1 MRQPCHG
8 CAPGPRRKS
17 ALLRAPSPPP
27 RCDAHCGR
35 RPAGIA
41 AGSHDDYSRTQGNPM
56 SHASASLAAPSMPLS
71 GRIRMLAAILLV
83 VVVSEAIGSATFNV
97 GPGKIILQPMLWAI
111 FIGAIVAALGQR
123 LPAGLNI
130 DTAMQTRISGY
141 LQYALLPFLAKLG
154 LMVGGALP
162 QVREAGWALVFQE
175 FGHFFGTMAVG
186 LPLALLLGI
195 KREAIGATFSVG
207 REPSLAIIGE
217 RYGMNS
223 PEGRGVMA
231 EYITGTVIGAL
242 FVALMAGF
250 ITSLNIF
257 DPRSL
262 AMGAGVGSGSMMA
275 AGVGAIASQQTPEVA
290 HQVAALAAAANLL
303 TTVVGVYFTLFISL
317 PTTIFLYGKLEPVLG
332 RFSRGK
338 AETVAADDEVTQD
351 APAHGVKMGFGDRLT
366 AYVICGLFALVGNR
380 LGYNVPFADALP
392 GMGIIILLVVITD
405 LVLRVVPK
413 LPAVFVLSLIAMT
426 AGCPGVLPYSD
437 QIIAMVGKV
446 NFLPFTTVILAM
458 AGLSILKDLP
468 AFRKLG
474 WKIVVV
480 SLAANAGTFLGAT
493 MIAEFFH

>member
-1 MRQPCHG
+1 
-8 CAPGPRRKS
+8 
-17 ALLRAPSPPP
+17 
-27 RCDAHCGR
+27 
-35 RPAGIA
+35 
-41 AGSHDDYSRTQGNPM
+41 M
-56 SHASASLAAPSMPLS
+56 SHANVNSAAPSMAKFAQI
-71 GRIRMLAAILLV
+71 RILAVLLLV
-83 VVVSEAIGSATFNV
+83 VMCAEFIGSVTFSV

-111 FIGAIVAALGQR
+111 FIGASLAMALQR
-123 LPAGLNI
+123 APAQWRI
-130 DTAMQTRISGY
+130 DTAMQRRIGTY
-141 LQYALLPFLAKLG
+141 LLYALLPFLAKLG
-154 LMVGGALP
+154 FMVGGSLP
-162 QVREAGWALVFQE
+162 QVYEAGWALIFQE
-175 FGHFFGTMAVG
+175 LGHFFGTMVIG

-231 EYITGTVIGAL
+231 EYLTGTVIGAL
-242 FVALMAGF
+242 FIAVLAGY
-250 ITSLNIF
+250 ITSLGIF

-275 AGVGAIASQQTPEVA
+275 AGVGAIAAQQTPDMA
-290 HQVAALAAAANLL
+290 RQVAALAAAANLL

-317 PTTIFLYGKLEPVLG
+317 PTAVWLYEKLEPVLG
-332 RFSRGK
+332 RVARVK
-338 AETVAADDEVTQD
+338 AGPAAVESDLPQVAPPLLET
-351 APAHGVKMGFGDRLT
+351 MGFGDRLLV
-366 AYVICGLFALVGNR
+366 YSVCGLFALVGNR
-380 LGYNVPFADALP
+380 LGYNVPFTDALP
-392 GMGIIILLVVITD
+392 GVGIIVLLVALAD
-405 LVLRVVPK
+405 GLLRVLPK
-413 LPAVFVLSLIAMT
+413 LPAVFVLSVMAMT
-426 AGCPGVLPYSD
+426 AGYPGALPYSE

-493 MIAEFFH
+493 IIAEFFH

>member
-1 MRQPCHG
+1 
-8 CAPGPRRKS
+8 
-17 ALLRAPSPPP
+17 
-27 RCDAHCGR
+27 
-35 RPAGIA
+35 
-41 AGSHDDYSRTQGNPM
+41 M

-71 GRIRMLAAILLV
+71 GRIRMLGAILLV

>member
-1 MRQPCHG
+1 
-8 CAPGPRRKS
+8 
-17 ALLRAPSPPP
+17 
-27 RCDAHCGR
+27 
-35 RPAGIA
+35 
-41 AGSHDDYSRTQGNPM
+41 M
-56 SHASASLAAPSMPLS
+56 SNASASLALPSMPLS
-71 GRIRMLAAILLV
+71 GRVRMLAAILLV
-83 VVVSEAIGSATFNV
+83 VIISEAIGSVTFSV
-97 GPGKIILQPMLWAI
+97 GPGKIVLQPMLWAI
-111 FIGAIVAALGQR
+111 FIGAVVAAFGQR
-123 LPAGLNI
+123 LPAGAGI
-130 DTAMQTRISGY
+130 DKAMQTRISGY

-175 FGHFFGTMAVG
+175 FGHFFGTMAIG

-275 AGVGAIASQQTPEVA
+275 AGVGAIASQQTPEMA

-338 AETVAADDEVTQD
+338 SGEAVVDESVSED
-351 APAHGVKMGFGDRLT
+351 VPAHSAKMGFGDRLT
-366 AYVICGLFALVGNR
+366 AYVVCGLFALVGNS
-380 LGYNVPFADALP
+380 LGYKVPFLDALP
-392 GMGIIILLVVITD
+392 GMGIIILLVVVTD
-405 LVLRVVPK
+405 LILRVVPK

-437 QIIAMVGKV
+437 QIIALVGKV

-480 SLAANAGTFLGAT
+480 SLAANAGTFMGAT

>member
-1 MRQPCHG
+1 M
-8 CAPGPRRKS
+8 
-17 ALLRAPSPPP
+17 
-27 RCDAHCGR
+27 
-35 RPAGIA
+35 
-41 AGSHDDYSRTQGNPM
+41 
-56 SHASASLAAPSMPLS
+56 
-71 GRIRMLAAILLV
+71 
-83 VVVSEAIGSATFNV
+83 
-97 GPGKIILQPMLWAI
+97 
-111 FIGAIVAALGQR
+111 
-123 LPAGLNI
+123 
-130 DTAMQTRISGY
+130 
-141 LQYALLPFLAKLG
+141 
-154 LMVGGALP
+154 
-162 QVREAGWALVFQE
+162 
-175 FGHFFGTMAVG
+175 
-186 LPLALLLGI
+186 
-195 KREAIGATFSVG
+195 G

-332 RFSRGK
+332 RYSRGK
-338 AETVAADDEVTQD
+338 AEAAVEEGVSENV
-351 APAHGVKMGFGDRLT
+351 PAHSAKMGFGDRLT
-366 AYVICGLFALVGNR
+366 AYVVCGLFALVGNR
-380 LGYNVPFADALP
+380 LGYGVSFADALP

>member
-1 MRQPCHG
+1 
-8 CAPGPRRKS
+8 
-17 ALLRAPSPPP
+17 
-27 RCDAHCGR
+27 
-35 RPAGIA
+35 
-41 AGSHDDYSRTQGNPM
+41 M

-83 VVVSEAIGSATFNV
+83 VVISEAIGSATFNV

-111 FIGAIVAALGQR
+111 FIGAIVAAFGQR
-123 LPAGLNI
+123 LPAGLGI

-317 PTTIFLYGKLEPVLG
+317 PTTIFLYGKLEPILG

-338 AETVAADDEVTQD
+338 AEAIATEDEAAAQE

-426 AGCPGVLPYSD
+426 VGCPGVLPYSD

>member
-1 MRQPCHG
+1 
-8 CAPGPRRKS
+8 
-17 ALLRAPSPPP
+17 
-27 RCDAHCGR
+27 
-35 RPAGIA
+35 
-41 AGSHDDYSRTQGNPM
+41 M
-56 SHASASLAAPSMPLS
+56 SYASASLAAPSMSLS
-71 GRIRMLAAILLV
+71 ARVRMLAAILLV
-83 VVVSEAIGSATFNV
+83 VVISEAIGSVTFSV
-97 GPGKIILQPMLWAI
+97 GPGKIVLQPMLWAI
-111 FIGAIVAALGQR
+111 FIGAIVAAFGQR
-123 LPAGLNI
+123 MPVGSAI
-130 DTAMQTRISGY
+130 DKAMQTRISGY

-175 FGHFFGTMAVG
+175 FGHFFGTMAIG

-275 AGVGAIASQQTPEVA
+275 AGVGAIASQQTPEMA

-338 AETVAADDEVTQD
+338 ASESVVDDSVSD
-351 APAHGVKMGFGDRLT
+351 DVPAHGAKMGFGDRLT

-380 LGYNVPFADALP
+380 LGYNVPFMDALP
-392 GMGIIILLVVITD
+392 GMGIIILLVVLTD
-405 LVLRVVPK
+405 LILRVVPK

-437 QIIAMVGKV
+437 QIIALVGKV

-480 SLAANAGTFLGAT
+480 SLAANAGTFMGAT

>member
-1 MRQPCHG
+1 
-8 CAPGPRRKS
+8 
-17 ALLRAPSPPP
+17 
-27 RCDAHCGR
+27 
-35 RPAGIA
+35 
-41 AGSHDDYSRTQGNPM
+41 M
-56 SHASASLAAPSMPLS
+56 SHASAGLAAPTMSLS
-71 GRIRMLAAILLV
+71 TRVRMLAAILLV
-83 VVVSEAIGSATFNV
+83 VIVSEAIGSVTFAV
-97 GPGKIILQPMLWAI
+97 GPGKIVLQPMLWAI
-111 FIGAIVAALGQR
+111 FIGAIVAAFGQR
-123 LPAGLNI
+123 LPVGAGI

-154 LMVGGALP
+154 LMVGGSLP

-175 FGHFFGTMAVG
+175 FGHFFGTMVIG

-275 AGVGAIASQQTPEVA
+275 AGVGAIASQQTPEMA

-332 RFSRGK
+332 RFSRAK
-338 AETVAADDEVTQD
+338 AEPAAADTGAANTDV
-351 APAHGVKMGFGDRLT
+351 PAHSSKMGFGDRLT
-366 AYVICGLFALVGNR
+366 AYAICGLFALVGNR
-380 LGYNVPFADALP
+380 LGYNVPILDALP
-392 GMGIIILLVVITD
+392 GMAIIILLVVIAD
-405 LVLRVVPK
+405 LLLRVVPK
-413 LPAVFVLSLIAMT
+413 LPAVAVLSLIAMT
-426 AGCPGVLPYSD
+426 VGCPGVLPYSD
-437 QIIAMVGKV
+437 QIIAAVGKV

-480 SLAANAGTFLGAT
+480 SLAANAGTFMGAT
-493 MIAEFFH
+493 VIAEFFH

>member
-1 MRQPCHG
+1 
-8 CAPGPRRKS
+8 
-17 ALLRAPSPPP
+17 
-27 RCDAHCGR
+27 
-35 RPAGIA
+35 
-41 AGSHDDYSRTQGNPM
+41 M
-56 SHASASLAAPSMPLS
+56 SYASASLAAPSMSLS
-71 GRIRMLAAILLV
+71 ARVRMLAAILLV
-83 VVVSEAIGSATFNV
+83 VVISEAIGSVTFSV
-97 GPGKIILQPMLWAI
+97 GPGKIVLQPMLWAI
-111 FIGAIVAALGQR
+111 FIGAIVAAFGQR
-123 LPAGLNI
+123 LPVGSAI
-130 DTAMQTRISGY
+130 DKAMQTRISGY

-175 FGHFFGTMAVG
+175 FGHFFGTMAIG

-275 AGVGAIASQQTPEVA
+275 AGVGAIASQQTPEMA

-338 AETVAADDEVTQD
+338 ADEAVVD
-351 APAHGVKMGFGDRLT
+351 NSVSEDVPAHNSKLGFGDRLT

-380 LGYNVPFADALP
+380 LGYNVPFMDALP
-392 GMGIIILLVVITD
+392 GMGIIILLVVLTD
-405 LVLRVVPK
+405 LILRVVPK

-437 QIIAMVGKV
+437 QIIALVGKV

>member
-1 MRQPCHG
+1 
-8 CAPGPRRKS
+8 
-17 ALLRAPSPPP
+17 
-27 RCDAHCGR
+27 
-35 RPAGIA
+35 
-41 AGSHDDYSRTQGNPM
+41 M
-56 SHASASLAAPSMPLS
+56 SYASASLAAPSMSLS
-71 GRIRMLAAILLV
+71 VRVRMLAAILLV
-83 VVVSEAIGSATFNV
+83 VVISEAIGSVTFSV
-97 GPGKIILQPMLWAI
+97 GPGKIVLQPMLWAI
-111 FIGAIVAALGQR
+111 FIGAIVAAFGQR
-123 LPAGLNI
+123 MPVGSAI
-130 DTAMQTRISGY
+130 DKAMQTRISGY

-175 FGHFFGTMAVG
+175 FGHFFGTMAIG

-275 AGVGAIASQQTPEVA
+275 AGVGAIASQQTPEMA

-338 AETVAADDEVTQD
+338 ASESVVDDSVSD
-351 APAHGVKMGFGDRLT
+351 DVPAHGAKMGFGDRLT

-380 LGYNVPFADALP
+380 LGYNVPFMDALP
-392 GMGIIILLVVITD
+392 GMGIIILLVVLTD
-405 LVLRVVPK
+405 LILRVVPK

-437 QIIAMVGKV
+437 QIIALVGKV

-480 SLAANAGTFLGAT
+480 SLAANAGTFMGAT

>member
-1 MRQPCHG
+1 
-8 CAPGPRRKS
+8 
-17 ALLRAPSPPP
+17 
-27 RCDAHCGR
+27 
-35 RPAGIA
+35 
-41 AGSHDDYSRTQGNPM
+41 M
-56 SHASASLAAPSMPLS
+56 SYASASLAAPSMSLS
-71 GRIRMLAAILLV
+71 ARVRMLAAILLV
-83 VVVSEAIGSATFNV
+83 VVISEAIGSVTFSV
-97 GPGKIILQPMLWAI
+97 GPGKIVLQPMLWAI
-111 FIGAIVAALGQR
+111 FIGAIVAAFGQR
-123 LPAGLNI
+123 LPVGSAI
-130 DTAMQTRISGY
+130 DKAMQTRISGY

-175 FGHFFGTMAVG
+175 FGHFFGTMAIG

-275 AGVGAIASQQTPEVA
+275 AGVGAIASQQTPEMA

-338 AETVAADDEVTQD
+338 ADEAVVD
-351 APAHGVKMGFGDRLT
+351 NSVSEDVPAHNSKLGFGDRLT

-380 LGYNVPFADALP
+380 LGYNVPFMDALP
-392 GMGIIILLVVITD
+392 GMGIIILLVVLTD
-405 LVLRVVPK
+405 LILRVVPK

-437 QIIAMVGKV
+437 QIIALVSKV

>member
-1 MRQPCHG
+1 
-8 CAPGPRRKS
+8 
-17 ALLRAPSPPP
+17 
-27 RCDAHCGR
+27 
-35 RPAGIA
+35 
-41 AGSHDDYSRTQGNPM
+41 M
-56 SHASASLAAPSMPLS
+56 SYASASLAAPSMSLS
-71 GRIRMLAAILLV
+71 ARVRMLAAILLV
-83 VVVSEAIGSATFNV
+83 VVISEAIGSVTFSV
-97 GPGKIILQPMLWAI
+97 GPGKIVLQPMLWAI
-111 FIGAIVAALGQR
+111 FIGAIVAAFGQR
-123 LPAGLNI
+123 LPVGSAI
-130 DTAMQTRISGY
+130 DKAMQTRISGY

-175 FGHFFGTMAVG
+175 FGHFFGTMAIG

-275 AGVGAIASQQTPEVA
+275 AGVGAIASQQTPEMA

-338 AETVAADDEVTQD
+338 ASESVVDDSVSD
-351 APAHGVKMGFGDRLT
+351 DVPAHGAKMGFGDRLT

-380 LGYNVPFADALP
+380 LGYNVPFMDALP
-392 GMGIIILLVVITD
+392 GMGIIILLVVLTD
-405 LVLRVVPK
+405 LILRVVPK

-437 QIIAMVGKV
+437 QIIALVSKV

-480 SLAANAGTFLGAT
+480 SLAANAGTFMGAT

>member
-1 MRQPCHG
+1 
-8 CAPGPRRKS
+8 
-17 ALLRAPSPPP
+17 
-27 RCDAHCGR
+27 
-35 RPAGIA
+35 
-41 AGSHDDYSRTQGNPM
+41 M
-56 SHASASLAAPSMPLS
+56 SHASASLAAPTMSLS
-71 GRIRMLAAILLV
+71 SRVRMLAAILLV
-83 VVVSEAIGSATFNV
+83 VIVSEAIGSVTFAV
-97 GPGKIILQPMLWAI
+97 GPGKIVLQPMLWAI
-111 FIGAIVAALGQR
+111 FIGAIVAAFGQR
-123 LPAGLNI
+123 LPAGAGI

-154 LMVGGALP
+154 LMVGGSLP

-175 FGHFFGTMAVG
+175 FGHFFGTMAIG

-332 RFSRGK
+332 RFSRAK
-338 AETVAADDEVTQD
+338 DEPAAAAAADTADGEV
-351 APAHGVKMGFGDRLT
+351 PSHSVKMGFGDRLT
-366 AYVICGLFALVGNR
+366 AYAICGLFALVGNR
-380 LGYNVPFADALP
+380 LGYNVPFLDALP
-392 GMGIIILLVVITD
+392 GMAIIILLVVIAD
-405 LVLRVVPK
+405 LLLRVVPK
-413 LPAVFVLSLIAMT
+413 LPAVAVLSLIAMT
-426 AGCPGVLPYSD
+426 VGCPGVLPYSD
-437 QIIAMVGKV
+437 QIIAAVGKV

-480 SLAANAGTFLGAT
+480 SLAANAGTFMGAT
-493 MIAEFFH
+493 VIAEFFH